1 MTDYAAG
8 KPMSRED
15 VKDAQR
21 ALLQQMVSDFGS
33 VRLAGSAAY
42 TLVDHAVVTGMAS
55 SSYLTMLDESIP
67 FYTIAMHGM
76 VDYLCGDYMDF
87 YEQRSQLLEAIA
99 KGGSVSFTLTWEGT
113 EKLAMADTSAYYSTT
128 FDLWKA
134 DVLSIWQEL
143 KPYLDATRGQ
153 YITGHERLAEGVTL
167 TTYENGVQVLVNNT
181 DSAYVWHDAEVAPR
195 DFLLKGE

>member
-1 MTDYAAG
+1 
-8 KPMSRED
+8 MSRED

-21 ALLQQMVSDFGS
+21 ALLKQMVADFGS

-42 TLVDHAVVTGMAS
+42 TLMDQAMVTNLAGS
-55 SSYLTMLDESIP
+55 TYLTMLDESVP
-67 FYTIAMHGM
+67 FYTIAMHGL

-87 YEQRSQLLEAIA
+87 YEQRSQLLEAVA

-113 EKLAMADTSAYYSTT
+113 EKLAMADSAAYYSTT
-128 FDLWKA
+128 FDLWKD
-134 DVLSIWQEL
+134 DVLSVWQEL

-153 YITGHERLAEGVTL
+153 YITGHETLAEGVTL

-181 DSAYVWHDAEVAPR
+181 DAAYTWDNTEIAPR
-195 DFLLKGE
+195 DFLLKGV